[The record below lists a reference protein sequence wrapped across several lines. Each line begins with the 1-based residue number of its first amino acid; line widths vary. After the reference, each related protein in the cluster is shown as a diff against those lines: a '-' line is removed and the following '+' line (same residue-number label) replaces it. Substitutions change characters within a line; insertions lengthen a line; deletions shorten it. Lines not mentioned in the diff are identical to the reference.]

1 MYPVSYLG
9 LPRPNLIRL
18 RESHLFNVKRALT
31 PSFLTKYA
39 AYVII
44 KLQCIRDHKK
54 AFFLLDYLNSV
65 LEVMTTWNS
74 HNLAINVHRS
84 KFLLATNVPTTQ
96 IGRHEFAWKDL
107 TDEKPA

>member
-54 AFFLLDYLNSV
+54 LFFLLDYLNSI
-65 LEVMTTWNS
+65 LEVMT
-74 HNLAINVHRS
+74 INVHRS
-84 KFLLATNVPTTQ
+84 KFLSATNVPTTQ